1 MAVLPT
7 STRRLYIQT
16 CQAEILECLAR
27 NILWHIPGAPT
38 RGPNAYPSVFSLHQH
53 PEKHIF
59 QAIYLAESGSLELC
73 ASRRRV
79 RAQKL
84 KMHSP
89 PLMLPSPAVP
99 CPQPQLLAER
109 RDVTRRQLRQCIC
122 SPKQRVPWQL
132 CKRLWQHGLISPC
145 GAILLVS
152 SVTPSSEQQLV
163 QLSQLCHSCQSC
175 QLCQL
180 RQLCHSCHSCQSC
193 QLRQLCQSCRS
204 CHRANRASRAS
215 CASCDSRA
223 TRAHAVAH

>member
-1 MAVLPT
+1 MVEGLTAASCRLHMAVLPT

-99 CPQPQLLAER
+99 CPQPYRALSPGQKAEVLLS
-109 RDVTRRQLRQCIC
+109 L
-122 SPKQRVPWQL
+122 VPWRESRPLSPGAKARKTSRTHLIL
-132 CKRLWQHGLISPC
+132 C
-145 GAILLVS
+145 
-152 SVTPSSEQQLV
+152 
-163 QLSQLCHSCQSC
+163 LSAKLC
-175 QLCQL
+175 
-180 RQLCHSCHSCQSC
+180 R
-193 QLRQLCQSCRS
+193 
-204 CHRANRASRAS
+204 
-215 CASCDSRA
+215 
-223 TRAHAVAH
+223 